1 MGMHGFLS
9 NLTAAL
15 LALHT
20 VLGCCWH
27 HAHRCT
33 QTCATAGPIASS
45 DSCQGDHAHHAGTA
59 PDSGGQ
65 GHHGRHDCRGST
77 CVFVNSSKANP
88 HELALQLDVP
98 PAAPAPGGS
107 PTVCDVVGQWPYYP
121 PDALLPPL
129 RLHLVCRVL
138 LI

>member
-1 MGMHGFLS
+1 MHNVFS

-27 HAHRCT
+27 HAHRCAET
-33 QTCATAGPIASS
+33 YAATVSVASS
-45 DSCQGDHAHHAGTA
+45 DSCDRARHANPAT
-59 PDSGGQ
+59 DSDGQ
-65 GHHGRHDCRGST
+65 GHHGRHDCQGST
-77 CVFVNSSKANP
+77 CVFVSPSKANP
-88 HELALQLDVP
+88 HKLAFQFDAS
-98 PAAPAPGGS
+98 PAAVVRGNS
-107 PTVCDVVGQWPYYP
+107 VSVCRVVGEPPFYP

-129 RLHLVCRVL
+129 QLHLANQVL